1 MSSSTSSSSAGTDAT
16 RRVGFTTT
24 IPFEILFAAGCVPVD
39 LNNVFIGSSFPADHI
54 RRAETDG
61 FPRNSCGWIKGI
73 YGVVRQS
80 DFREIVAVTQ
90 GDCSF
95 TQALMEVLRH
105 RGVSVF
111 PFAFP
116 FDRDPDFLSRELG
129 KMAARFGTTVA
140 EGERWKERLDAVR
153 RLAHEIDRLT
163 WEEGKV
169 TGEENHR
176 WLVACSDFEGDPDG
190 YAQRAGAFLA
200 EASARP
206 PRNDLLP
213 IAFVGVP
220 PIVSGLHVCFEEA
233 GARFVLNEVQRQFAM
248 PGATGSLVEQY
259 LAYTYP
265 YSFFERLADIKAEAA
280 RREVRGIVHYVQ
292 SFCFRQIED
301 ILLREEVGVPVLT
314 LEGDAPGPVD
324 GRTRIRVQA
333 FVEMLQGR

>member
-1 MSSSTSSSSAGTDAT
+1 MRART
-16 RRVGFTTT
+16 GFTTT
-24 IPFEILFAAGCVPVD
+24 IPVEILFAAERVPVD
-39 LNNVFIGSSFPADHI
+39 LNNVFIASDLPADFI
-54 RRAETDG
+54 RVAEADG

-73 YGVVRQS
+73 YGVVRRN

-95 TQALMEVLRH
+95 TQALMEVLRY
-105 RGVSVF
+105 RGVSVI

-116 FDRDPDFLSRELG
+116 FDRDPDSLSRELA

-140 EGERWKERLDAVR
+140 VGERWKERLDGVR

-176 WLVACSDFEGDPDG
+176 WLVACSDFEGDPDD
-190 YAQRAGAFLA
+190 YARRAAAFLA

-206 PRNDLLP
+206 ARNDLVP

-220 PIVSGLHVCFEEA
+220 PIVSGLHACFEEA
-233 GARFVLNEVQRQFAM
+233 GARAVLNEVQRQFAM
-248 PGATGSLVEQY
+248 PGTTGSLVEQY

-265 YSFFERLADIKAEAA
+265 YSIFERLSDIKAEAA

-324 GRTRIRVQA
+324 GRTRIRIQA

>member
-1 MSSSTSSSSAGTDAT
+1 M
-16 RRVGFTTT
+16 
-24 IPFEILFAAGCVPVD
+24 PVD
-39 LNNVFIGSSFPADHI
+39 LNNVFIGSDLPAELI
-54 RRAETDG
+54 RAAEADG

-73 YGVVRQS
+73 YGVVRRN

-95 TQALMEVLRH
+95 TQVLMEVLRY
-105 RGVSVF
+105 RGVSVV
-111 PFAFP
+111 PFSFP
-116 FDRDPDFLSRELG
+116 FDRDPDFLSRELA
-129 KMAARFGTTVA
+129 KLAARFGTTTA
-140 EGERWKERLDAVR
+140 EGNRWKDRLDGVR
-153 RLAHEIDRLT
+153 RIAHEIDRIT

-190 YAQRAGAFLA
+190 FARRAAAFLA

-206 PRNDLLP
+206 ARSDLVP
-213 IAFVGVP
+213 IAFIGVP
-220 PIVSGLHVCFEEA
+220 PIVTGLHRCFEEA
-233 GARFVLNEVQRQFAM
+233 GARAVLNEVPRQFAM
-248 PGATGSLVEQY
+248 PGATDTLVEQY

-265 YSFFERLADIKAEAA
+265 YSFFERLEDIKKETA

-314 LEGDAPGPVD
+314 LEGDAPGAVD
-324 GRTRIRVQA
+324 GRTMIRVQA

>member
-1 MSSSTSSSSAGTDAT
+1 M
-16 RRVGFTTT
+16 
-24 IPFEILFAAGCVPVD
+24 
-39 LNNVFIGSSFPADHI
+39 NNVFIASDLPAEYL
-54 RRAETDG
+54 RTAEADG
-61 FPRNSCGWIKGI
+61 FPRNCCGWIKGI
-73 YGVVRQS
+73 YGVARRN

-95 TQALMEVLRH
+95 TQALMEVLRY
-105 RGVSVF
+105 RGVTVV

-116 FDRDPDFLSRELG
+116 FDRDPDFLSLELA
-129 KMAARFGTTVA
+129 KMSARFGTSIA
-140 EGERWKERLDAVR
+140 EGERWKERLDRVR

-176 WLVACSDFEGDPDG
+176 WLVACSDFEGDPNG
-190 YAQRAGAFLA
+190 YAVRAAAFLA
-200 EASARP
+200 EASSRT
-206 PRNDLLP
+206 PRGDLVR

-220 PIVSGLHVCFEEA
+220 PIVSGLYACFEEA
-233 GARFVLNEVQRQFAM
+233 GARAVLNEVQRQFAM
-248 PGATGSLVEQY
+248 PGPTGSLVEQY
-259 LAYTYP
+259 LDYTYP

-280 RREVRGIVHYVQ
+280 RRGVRGIVHYVQ

-301 ILLREEVGVPVLT
+301 ILLRKEVGVPVLT

-324 GRTRIRVQA
+324 GRTKIRIQA